1 MIIRPVEPGEIA
13 ALASL
18 ARDTYAQAF
27 GHSYAPSDLAAILG
41 GDLSDASFRATAT
54 EDVFLV
60 AITEGGLV
68 GFVQFG
74 AASAATPTV
83 KAGDQELR
91 RLYVHPDWQNRG
103 IGQHLIEA
111 AFAHPRMAQAE
122 RIFIDVWEHNLAAK
136 RLYERFGFE
145 VIGAYKPAV
154 ASGLAPDNDLIM
166 VRSSKRHADTP

>member
-18 ARDTYAQAF
+18 ARDTYARAF
-27 GHSYAPSDLAAILG
+27 GHSYAPSDLAAILR
-41 GDLSDASFRATAT
+41 GDLSDDSFRAAFA

-60 AITEGGLV
+60 AISEGGLA

-74 AASAATPTV
+74 AAGAATPTV
-83 KAGDQELR
+83 ETGDQELR
-91 RLYVHPDWQNRG
+91 RLYVRPDWQNRG
-103 IGQHLIEA
+103 IGRRLIEA
-111 AFAHPRMAQAE
+111 AFAHPCLTQAE
-122 RIFIDVWEHNLAAK
+122 RIFIEVWEHNLGAK
-136 RLYERFGFE
+136 RLYERFGFK

-166 VRSSKRHADTP
+166 VRRQRHPSTLD